1 MSKTDS
7 YIRAVFLIISLSF
20 MLLIGCGKT
29 GKADLD
35 LPIKAI
41 KWGSSQEDAV
51 KALGTAK
58 EEITQEG
65 LTQLLWSNVRIWNEK
80 ATLLLRFDTTADN
93 GLFYAGITFPELNE
107 EKLVQHMKKEYGEPV
122 RKDGTIYI
130 WENKSVGD
138 LPDTMHDQV
147 KQALLG
153 DSSEIQEGI
162 WNTILKEPL
171 VRISLQ
177 GNKLLYD
184 AEHMALVRKLES
196 N

>member
-1 MSKTDS
+1 
-7 YIRAVFLIISLSF
+7 
-20 MLLIGCGKT
+20 
-29 GKADLD
+29 
-35 LPIKAI
+35 
-41 KWGSSQEDAV
+41 
-51 KALGTAK
+51 
-58 EEITQEG
+58 
-65 LTQLLWSNVRIWNEK
+65 
-80 ATLLLRFDTTADN
+80 
-93 GLFYAGITFPELNE
+93 
-107 EKLVQHMKKEYGEPV
+107 MKKEYGEPV

-138 LPDTMHDQV
+138 LPDTMQEQV